1 MKKIIIFL
9 FLIITTIC
17 IAGQVVYITPKG
29 KKYHSTKN
37 CRTLSRSKNIM
48 EVDISEVGSRTPC
61 KVCY

>member
-1 MKKIIIFL
+1 MKKMLLSVFIL
-9 FLIITTIC
+9 FSVLA
-17 IAGQVVYITPKG
+17 IAAQTVYITPKG

-48 EVDISEVGSRTPC
+48 EVDISEVGNRTPC

>member
-1 MKKIIIFL
+1 MKKMLLSVFIL
-9 FLIITTIC
+9 LSVLA
-17 IAGQVVYITPKG
+17 IAAQIVYITPRG